1 VVTLALNDRDAARE
15 PQAKPEKKAAAKS
28 HHAD

>member
-1 VVTLALNDRDAARE
+1 VVTIALNERDAARE
-15 PQAKPEKKAAAKS
+15 AASKPEKKAVAKS